1 MLEVQDAGLPLSV
14 HIHSVLGCWRPGEA
28 SNQKLPPG
36 PAKSIATEVVLR
48 GTRVLVG
55 VEAVLVLRFEL
66 APPALPMVLVGL
78 EAVVVL
84 PFELAMPALPM
95 VLVGMEAVVVLPL
108 DHVTFPPN
116 K

>member
-1 MLEVQDAGLPLSV
+1 M
-14 HIHSVLGCWRPGEA
+14 LGCWRPGEA

-66 APPALPMVLVGL
+66 ALPM
-78 EAVVVL
+78 
-84 PFELAMPALPM
+84 LPM
-95 VLVGMEAVVVLPL
+95 VLVGMEVVVVLRFELAMPMLPGMESVVVLRL
-108 DHVTFPPN
+108 DHVMFPPYS
-116 K
+116 KECKPCY

>member
-1 MLEVQDAGLPLSV
+1 MVEVQDAGLPLSV

-28 SNQKLPPG
+28 SNHKLPPG
-36 PAKSIATEVVLR
+36 PANSIATEVVLR
-48 GTRVLVG
+48 GTWVLVG